1 MTRQIP
7 RLPFASRALSLVIL
21 MLVTSH
27 GWAHGARCKRIDNAM
42 GIQAV
47 YDNGNP
53 IAEAKVS
60 VYRPGNDETPWRTG
74 STDETGCFF
83 FAPDADGDW
92 TVQVEDAQGHLAS
105 FSFQVEAGATAKEP
119 PQSAEKPSALHF
131 IVALAV
137 IFGVFGAFSLLR
149 RR

>member
-1 MTRQIP
+1 MNTH
-7 RLPFASRALSLVIL
+7 FARPPLASGAFSLIVL
-21 MLVTSH
+21 MSVTSL

-42 GIQAV
+42 GVQAL

-53 IAEAKVS
+53 IAEAQVS
-60 VYRPGNDETPWRTG
+60 VYEPGNKEMPWKTG
-74 STDETGCFF
+74 RTDEEGCFF
-83 FAPDADGDW
+83 FVPNANGDW
-92 TVQVEDAQGHLAS
+92 TVEVEDAQGHATS
-105 FSFQVEAGATAKEP
+105 ISFQVEGSAIAED
-119 PQSAEKPSALHF
+119 PQQPAEKPSVMQF